1 MFIKTLLFVSSL
13 NSSLVSDSLP
23 YRDSLFSS
31 LKRFHTEQLNA
42 DLSEFDI
49 KATSPKKFEEVLKWV
64 PSIGTSYNL
73 LTDKLRPT
81 VSYNFNQVYSNIKE
95 KQKAKTDESLRNA
108 KIQKIL
114 RGSVLAFKRDSFD
127 LVEKLAVIETIKRSI
142 KHLESVQ
149 TIEDEE
155 FKLQEERNAKGE
167 ILPVN
172 WVNIRLQH
180 ARSSEALWREI
191 ERLDLL
197 VLEIFRLARFE

>member
-23 YRDSLFSS
+23 YRDSLFVS
-31 LKRFHTEQLNA
+31 LRRFHVEQLQA

-49 KATSPKKFEEVLKWV
+49 KAPTTKKFEEVLKWMPQV
-64 PSIGTSYNL
+64 GTSYNL
-73 LTDKLRPT
+73 LTDRLRPT
-81 VSYNFNQVYSNIKE
+81 IGYNFNQIYSNIKE
-95 KQKAKTDESLRNA
+95 KQKTQTEESLRNA
-108 KIQKIL
+108 KIQKIM
-114 RGSVLAFKRDSFD
+114 RGSALAFKSDSFA
-127 LVEKLAVIETIKRSI
+127 LVEKLNALESVKRTL

-149 TIEDEE
+149 MIEDEE
-155 FKLQEERNAKGE
+155 FRLQEERNAKGE

-180 ARSSEALWREI
+180 VKAGEAYWKEL

-197 VLEIFRLARFE
+197 ILEIFKLARF